1 MPLDASGPAT
11 SPDNIPTY
19 DPDAD
24 APSGLG
30 LNAIVAAIQ
39 AALTTRIPKPAS
51 PADGDPLVYDSSSST
66 WKRGTD
72 KAVRI
77 AALAGFP
84 NDATKVLKGDGSWAV
99 PSSAASGTWQELGYT
114 EFTSDVSVTSTTE
127 ATPDDVVSAG
137 ALTFSGQPVVIEF
150 FAPQAQQVNNAEL
163 RFSLWEGATN
173 RGKIGAQGAIGNAG
187 GHGPILVRRRIAAPS
202 AGSITF
208 KVSAFNSS
216 AGTGT
221 VKAGSGG
228 SGAFLPGYI
237 RILQKVA

>member
-1 MPLDASGPAT
+1 MATDATGTPT
-11 SPDNIPTY
+11 SPDNIPKY
-19 DPDAD
+19 NPSVD

-30 LNAIVAAIQ
+30 FNAAMDAIQ
-39 AALTTRIPKPAS
+39 TAITSVRSGGILKSIADAAGDLLVASGADAWTRLAPGTNGHVLTMVSGAPA
-51 PADGDPLVYDSSSST
+51 
-66 WKRGTD
+66 WQ
-72 KAVRI
+72 
-77 AALAGFP
+77 AA
-84 NDATKVLKGDGSWAV
+84 
-99 PSSAASGTWQELGYT
+99 SSAATWQELGYT

-127 ATPDDVVSAG
+127 GTPDDVVSAG
-137 ALTFSGQPVVIEF
+137 ALTFSGQPIVIEF
-150 FAPQAQQVNNAEL
+150 FTPQAQQVNNAEL

-202 AGSITF
+202 AGSLTF
-208 KVSAFNSS
+208 KVSAWNSA

-237 RILQKVA
+237 RILQKAA